1 MIPKIIHYCWFGG
14 NPLPEDVKVYIDSW
28 KKYLPEFEI
37 KKWDETNFDVNAR
50 IDTREAYYARK
61 FAFVS
66 DVARLEALYEEGGLY
81 LDTDILIKK
90 EVPREWFEREGFA
103 GFEHDEY
110 VGTGIIACTPKHP
123 IIRHFLDIYEHIHY
137 YEGLR
142 FSLTTNVRRFTDIMK
157 AQGFIMSN
165 QRQELNGFLLFPQIV
180 LCGKDWQK
188 GRYDTDETIMF
199 HDFQSTWGQE
209 YLKHKYKY
217 HLKML
222 ITIIKWHLGG
232 KNTKFNTIYER

>member
-50 IDTREAYYARK
+50 IYTREAYYARK

-110 VGTGIIACTPKHP
+110 VGTGIIAWRTKV
-123 IIRHFLDIYEHIHY
+123 
-137 YEGLR
+137 
-142 FSLTTNVRRFTDIMK
+142 TTK
-157 AQGFIMSN
+157 
-165 QRQELNGFLLFPQIV
+165 
-180 LCGKDWQK
+180 K
-188 GRYDTDETIMF
+188 
-199 HDFQSTWGQE
+199 
-209 YLKHKYKY
+209 
-217 HLKML
+217 
-222 ITIIKWHLGG
+222 
-232 KNTKFNTIYER
+232 

>member
-1 MIPKIIHYCWFGG
+1 
-14 NPLPEDVKVYIDSW
+14 
-28 KKYLPEFEI
+28 
-37 KKWDETNFDVNAR
+37 
-50 IDTREAYYARK
+50 
-61 FAFVS
+61 
-66 DVARLEALYEEGGLY
+66 
-81 LDTDILIKK
+81 
-90 EVPREWFEREGFA
+90 
-103 GFEHDEY
+103 
-110 VGTGIIACTPKHP
+110 
-123 IIRHFLDIYEHIHY
+123 
-137 YEGLR
+137 
-142 FSLTTNVRRFTDIMK
+142 
-157 AQGFIMSN
+157 MSN

>member
-14 NPLPEDVKVYIDSW
+14 NPLPENVKVYIDSW

-50 IDTREAYYARK
+50 IYTREAYYARK

-66 DVARLEALYEEGGLY
+66 DVARLEALHEEGGLY

-90 EVPREWFEREGFA
+90 EVPREWFEREGFV

-123 IIRHFLDIYEHIHY
+123 IIRHFLDIYNHIHY
-137 YEGLR
+137 YEGLK

-157 AQGFIMSN
+157 AQGFIMNN
-165 QRQELNGFLLFPQIV
+165 QRQELNGFLLFHKSYFVEKTGKRVAMILTKP
-180 LCGKDWQK
+180 LCSMISKAHGGRKDGIIFGDIDSIALKQLSL
-188 GRYDTDETIMF
+188 GR
-199 HDFQSTWGQE
+199 
-209 YLKHKYKY
+209 
-217 HLKML
+217 
-222 ITIIKWHLGG
+222 
-232 KNTKFNTIYER
+232 